1 MATTEFSVANS
12 NLQAIQPDILGF
24 GITDFGDQLQF
35 AENDVLRRVRE
46 EWWERYRHT
55 VRYKD
60 ITKVTS
66 VEMTNSKLTNAQW
79 TQSVVYLALWK
90 YVYPILTKWRAP
102 DTGEGK
108 DTFQVQ
114 IDFYRDR
121 YEEEFQAVLRDGV
134 EYDEDSSG
142 AVSDSEK
149 EPIHHLR
156 LVR

>member
-1 MATTEFSVANS
+1 MATTDLAVGNS
-12 NLQAIQPDILGF
+12 DLQKIQPDILGF
-24 GITDFGDQLQF
+24 GITDFGVQIQL
-35 AENDVLRRVRE
+35 AENDVLRRIRE

-66 VEMTNSKLTNAQW
+66 VEMTSSKLTNAQW
-79 TQSVVYLALWK
+79 ELSVVYLALWK
-90 YVYPILTKWRAP
+90 YIYPQLTKWRDP

-108 DTFQVQ
+108 DAFQVQ

-121 YEEEFQAVLRDGV
+121 YEEEFQSVLRDGV
-134 EYDEDSSG
+134 EYDEDGGGS
-142 AVSDSEK
+142 VSDSEK

>member
-1 MATTEFSVANS
+1 MATSEFAVANTD
-12 NLQAIQPDILGF
+12 LQKIQPDILGF
-24 GITDFGDQLQF
+24 GITDFADQLQF

-46 EWWERYRHT
+46 EWWERYRHQ

-66 VEMTNSKLTNAQW
+66 VEMTNSKLTNSQW

-90 YVYPILTKWRAP
+90 YAYPILTKWKDP

-121 YEEEFQAVLRDGV
+121 YEEEFQAILRDGV
-134 EYDEDSSG
+134 EYDEDGDSS
-142 AVSDSEK
+142 VSDSEK
-149 EPIHHLR
+149 EALHQLR

>member
-1 MATTEFSVANS
+1 MSSTVFSVQNTH
-12 NLQAIQPDILGF
+12 LQKIQPDILGF
-24 GITDFGDQLQF
+24 GITTFVDQIQF

-46 EWWERYRHT
+46 EWWERYRHQ

-66 VEMTNSKLTNAQW
+66 VEMENSKLTASQW
-79 TQSVVYLALWK
+79 ELSVVYLALWK
-90 YVYPILTKWRAP
+90 YVYPQLTKWRDP

-121 YEEEFQAVLRDGV
+121 YEEEFQAVMRDGV
-134 EYDEDSSG
+134 EYDESG
-142 AVSDSEK
+142 DGTVQDSEK
-149 EPIHHLR
+149 ESMHNLR